1 MRYTDSMDGT
11 MRANVRIVLRLD
23 KEQFAKARQIAKV
36 RGEDTKTVLSAVAIL
51 AVDRELDDYPLDGII
66 NFTEEV
72 R

>member
-23 KEQFAKARQIAKV
+23 KDQFAKARQIAKRRNEEV
-36 RGEDTKTVLSAVAIL
+36 KAVLSAVATL
-51 AVDRELDDYPLDGII
+51 AIDRELSDYPLDGI